1 MCLHVKKF
9 SFNIQK
15 DILQIS
21 NFVCVCVCVCAQK
34 LEFVS
39 SKGFFEV
46 RFGERPPFEL
56 FLKDSDCDEPLWSAT
71 IREGNQWT
79 QLE

>member
-1 MCLHVKKF
+1 M
-9 SFNIQK
+9 
-15 DILQIS
+15 
-21 NFVCVCVCVCAQK
+21 CVCVCVQK
-34 LEFVS
+34 LEFVNKLLA

-71 IREGNQWT
+71 IREGNRWT
-79 QLE
+79 QLEFFLWYAS